1 MDDTKFYLP
10 WAHGDSNVALH
21 PDTAIQLELAESR
34 CSAPCV
40 YETVILPTAQ
50 TTNSLFPTLA
60 QSFSADPDIITGQRT
75 IIKNVVREGP
85 LLSHAVLSELD
96 ILHDSLSNIRD
107 DDGFRAKYGYIDFDR
122 VSFLNEVPAAM
133 VLLVMYNVGSPLF
146 SLLSPLIG
154 VLLAY
159 ILIIVRGAQVSFN
172 TFISVITTRLSWL
185 VNIKKLFSS
194 EHSMYTRVKVVLTA
208 ALYCF
213 SIYQN
218 IRSCRS
224 FLRNYSNV
232 HNTFS
237 ALTTVTDAVT
247 CALLRVKTL
256 VRSGTPSQ
264 EYWDLCQHMVGPA
277 QQLSD
282 HIRHCLP
289 LRITNPSTIP
299 LAIRLFYKF
308 RHSQPL
314 IISTNWLLGIGALF
328 DVYGGLARGW
338 RVGDLGACVPCE
350 SFENAFVRGLRHPSL
365 GPECVH
371 NNVTLRRSA
380 VLTGRNGSGKTTLA
394 KSLAIAAIMGSQFGL
409 APCQKAQLPPLH
421 TIRCEMNMPDT
432 NERDSL
438 FEAEGRRCLEILETI
453 KSVPQG
459 HHLCIFDELFS
470 GTNAEEALDAATGVL
485 QSMVSQYKVRFLVTT
500 HMHELGPRL
509 GDRVAKSLT
518 MEYDTGKATHR
529 MQTGVTATSGARD
542 TLVRLGFT
550 DEQLGTAI
558 RS

>member
-1 MDDTKFYLP
+1 MDNTNFYLP
-10 WAHGDSNVALH
+10 WAHGNNNVALH
-21 PDTAIQLELAESR
+21 PNTALQLELAESR

-40 YETVILPTAQ
+40 YETVILPTAR
-50 TTNSLFPTLA
+50 TTNSIFPTLA
-60 QSFSADPDIITGQRT
+60 QSFSADPEIINGQRT
-75 IIKNVVREGP
+75 IVKNVVREGP
-85 LLSHAVLSELD
+85 LLPLPVLSELD

-122 VSFLNEVPAAM
+122 VSFLNEIPVAM
-133 VLLVMYNVGSPLF
+133 VLLVMYNVGSPFF
-146 SLLSPLIG
+146 SLLSPLVG

-159 ILIIVRGAQVSFN
+159 ILIIVRGAQVSFS

-224 FLRNYSNV
+224 FIRNYSNV
-232 HNTFS
+232 HNTLS
-237 ALTTVTDAVT
+237 ALITVTDAVSN
-247 CALLRVKTL
+247 ALIRVKKL
-256 VRSGTPSQ
+256 ISPSIQSQ

-282 HIRHCLP
+282 HIRDSLP
-289 LRITNPSTIP
+289 LKITNPTTIP
-299 LAIRLFYKF
+299 LALRLFYQF

-338 RVGDLGACVPCE
+338 GAGELGACVPCE
-350 SFENAFVRGLRHPSL
+350 SFEKAFVRGLRHPSI
-365 GPECVH
+365 GPDCVL
-371 NNVTLRRSA
+371 NNVNLRRSS

-394 KSLAIAAIMGSQFGL
+394 KSLAIAAVLGSQFGL

-421 TIRCEMNMPDT
+421 TIRCEMNVPDT

-438 FEAEGRRCLEILETI
+438 FEAEGRRCLELIETI
-453 KSVPQG
+453 KSVPKG

-485 QSMVSQYKVRFLVTT
+485 HSMASQYKVRFLVTT
-500 HMHELGPRL
+500 HMHGLGPRL
-509 GDRVAKSLT
+509 GERVAQSLT
-518 MEYDTGKATHR
+518 MEYDSGKATHR
-529 MQTGVTATSGARD
+529 MQSGITSTSGARD